1 MQAALIINPTSGIS
15 SVTEKRMSPEETER
29 TILEGLRACNIEPD
43 IYHTTPEETGSGLAR
58 HLAEEHVELVIAAGG
73 DGTIHAVANGL
84 AGSDS
89 IMGIVPT
96 GTMNNLAHSLNIPDT
111 IPDACTAIAKGET
124 HTIDLG
130 KVNDH
135 LFLEVAG
142 VGLEAALF
150 PAAEEIKH
158 PGFLSTMQGTMKGLK
173 TLLSFKPTRL
183 SISSGSGRRIY
194 TALQVTI
201 CNAPFYGAHLQ
212 LAPMILMD
220 DGLLDVIIYRDFSK
234 LEYLRHA
241 VSISQGRRPYQP
253 KIQHLQLKELRIDA
267 DQPLEI
273 QADGEVI
280 GNTPASI
287 SIWPKAL
294 RVRVSGKPAP
304 GLDKKG
310 QAGELITPASWS
322 FQKEGTHREED
333 IKNTTSVQSIGPA
346 GITTRYIASYPSA
359 PCQQP
364 RAKHQT
370 GGYRGAKVSSRNIGI
385 RAARCF
391 ARCDLPV
398 FLPLA
403 TLRGHFTL
411 PACPLYPIFPGG

>member
-1 MQAALIINPTSGIS
+1 MQAVLIINPTSGIS
-15 SVTEKRMSPEETER
+15 SVTKKRMSHEETER
-29 TILEGLRACNIEPD
+29 TILEGLRACNIEP
-43 IYHTTPEETGSGLAR
+43 IVYHTTPEDTGSGLAR
-58 HLAEEHVELVIAAGG
+58 RMVAEHVELVIAAGG

-84 AGSDS
+84 AGSNS
-89 IMGIVPT
+89 MMGIIPT

-111 IPDACTAIAKGET
+111 IPDACTAIAYGET

-158 PGFLSTMQGTMKGLK
+158 PGFLSTVQGAAQGLK

-183 SISSGSGRRIY
+183 SISNGHGRRLY

-212 LAPMILMD
+212 LASKILMD

-241 VSISQGRRPYQP
+241 ISISQGRRPYQP
-253 KIQHLQLKELRIDA
+253 KIQHLQLKEMRIDA
-267 DQPLEI
+267 AQPLEI

-287 SIWPKAL
+287 SILPKAL

-304 GLDKKG
+304 GLDNAGK
-310 QAGELITPASWS
+310 AGELATPASRR
-322 FQKEGTHREED
+322 FQMEGTHHE
-333 IKNTTSVQSIGPA
+333 
-346 GITTRYIASYPSA
+346 
-359 PCQQP
+359 
-364 RAKHQT
+364 
-370 GGYRGAKVSSRNIGI
+370 
-385 RAARCF
+385 
-391 ARCDLPV
+391 
-398 FLPLA
+398 
-403 TLRGHFTL
+403 
-411 PACPLYPIFPGG
+411 